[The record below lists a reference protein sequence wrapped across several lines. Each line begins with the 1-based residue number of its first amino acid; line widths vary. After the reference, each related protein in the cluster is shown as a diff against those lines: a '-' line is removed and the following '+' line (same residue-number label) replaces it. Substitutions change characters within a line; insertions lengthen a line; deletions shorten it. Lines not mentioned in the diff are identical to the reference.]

1 MNPLIA
7 HKGHEHHPSI
17 QGRKAVADSIWEQ
30 EHIELVTVGIDIGS
44 STSHLIFAK
53 VHLQRR
59 TQGLSSRY
67 EVIKREIL
75 WQSPIRFTPFLDSG
89 LIDANAWVVSSSMPI
104 LTLVYINMMWIRARL
119 F

>member
-7 HKGHEHHPSI
+7 HEGHEHHPSI

-53 VHLQRR
+53 VHLRDGPR
-59 TQGLSSRY
+59 IIECY
-67 EVIKREIL
+67 EVIKRKYSG
-75 WQSPIRFTPFLDSG
+75 SPRSG
-89 LIDANAWVVSSSMPI
+89 SHRSW
-104 LTLVYINMMWIRARL
+104 
-119 F
+119 